1 MKKYKRG
8 FTLVELLAVVVILGI
23 ILAIA
28 APRVTGVIKAQ
39 KENAFSAHMQMILRS
54 VQLKVVNENIPAANV
69 PNTFT
74 LLFAW
79 GVGASADEIG
89 TSGVT
94 AVGFTADYKNFSAP
108 ATIAGAGKFAT
119 CTYTITTHA
128 VTCTS

>member
-1 MKKYKRG
+1 MRKNKRG

-23 ILAIA
+23 IVAIA
-28 APRVTGVIKAQ
+28 APRVTGVVKTQ

-54 VQLKVVNENIPAANV
+54 VQLKVVNDPSATV

-79 GVGASADEIG
+79 GVGASSAEIG

-94 AVGFTADYKNFSAP
+94 AVGFAADYKNFSAP
-108 ATIAGAGKFAT
+108 ATITGAGRFAT
-119 CTYTITTHA
+119 CTYTSATHA